1 MVQTI
6 LTDIEGTTSSI
17 GFVRDV
23 LFPYAAKELPRFV
36 RKHAGDT
43 AVRELIRASAIQA
56 GLRDTDLDAV
66 IAQLLAWMEDDVKT
80 TPLKALQGM
89 VWAAGYRRGD
99 YRAHVYEDASRN
111 LRRWF
116 EQGLSLHVYSS
127 GSVQAQELFFRYS
140 DRGDLRP
147 LFSGH
152 FDTRVGAK
160 NVAASYRAIARILA
174 TPPSEMLFLS
184 DAREELDAA
193 RRAGMHTCWLRRPAE
208 TPDRMKH
215 PDTPGHVTAR
225 SFDDIAIPR

>member
-1 MVQTI
+1 LVRAI
-6 LTDIEGTTSSI
+6 LTDIEGTISSI
-17 GFVRDV
+17 RFVRDV
-23 LFPYAAKELPRFV
+23 LFPYAARELPRFV
-36 RKHAGDT
+36 REHAEDP
-43 AVRELIRASAIQA
+43 AVRGLIRASAVQA
-56 GLRDTDLDAV
+56 GLGDGDLDAV
-66 IAQLLAWMEDDVKT
+66 IAQLLAWMEDDVKA

-99 YRAHVYEDASRN
+99 YRAHVYEDAWRN

-116 EQGLSLHVYSS
+116 EQGLSLYVYSS
-127 GSVQAQELFFRYS
+127 GSVQAQELFFEYS

-152 FDTRVGAK
+152 FDTRVGGKKA
-160 NVAASYRAIARILA
+160 AASYRAIALA
-174 TPPSEMLFLS
+174 IEKPPSEMLFLS

-208 TPDRMKH
+208 TADGTNRPDA
-215 PDTPGHVTAR
+215 PGHPTAR